1 MIRDFRQSLRER
13 VLFFDGAMGTS
24 IQDRNL
30 TPDDFGGK
38 DGCNEYL
45 VLTRPQVIR
54 EIHAGFLKVGCDA
67 IETNT
72 FGASRLV
79 LGEYDLADRAY
90 EINRAAARL
99 AREVAADFSTPERP
113 RFVVGA
119 IGPGT
124 RLPSL
129 GQIGFD
135 DLVAMLTEQARG
147 LIDGGVD
154 VLLIETCQD
163 LLQAKA
169 AVVGCQDAMRASGT
183 RLPGTRQ
190 PGTGLPLM
198 VQVTMES
205 AGTMLLGTE
214 IGAALTALE
223 AYDLDVIGLNCA
235 TGPQEMVEHIR
246 YLGRSCRKA
255 ISCLPNAGL
264 PVMVGGRAKYLLTPD
279 ELASFHRTFVDE
291 HGVSIVG
298 GCCGTTPAHLKRV
311 IEVVG
316 ERPPRPRAPEY
327 AAAAT
332 SLYVSVPFRQDQ
344 SFLIVGERTNANGSR
359 QFRDLLLAG
368 DYDGM
373 VAMGRE
379 QAREGAHVLDVCV
392 DYVGRDGVADIA
404 EVIRRFVTQVTLPL
418 VIDSTEAPV
427 IEGALKRIGG
437 RAVINSANL
446 EDGEQGRPA
455 KIFPMARRYGAAVIC
470 LLIDEEGQARTVE
483 WKLRVAHRLHD
494 LAVNKY
500 GLEPGDLIFDTL
512 TFPLGSGQE
521 DLRKDGM
528 ATLEAIRRIKAELP
542 GVFTILG
549 VSNVSFGLKPA
560 ARQVLNSVFLHEAIS
575 AGLDAAIVNISR
587 ILPLNRIESR
597 QIEVARQ
604 LIYDGRRDGYD
615 PLTEF
620 MALFESAAAS
630 RAVAVREA
638 PRTLEE
644 RLKARI
650 VDGERPGLEALLDD
664 ALQQYDALTII
675 NEILLDGM
683 KTVGDL
689 FGSGQMQ
696 LPFVLQSAEVMK
708 AAVGYLERFM
718 QRAEGQSKGRI
729 VLATV
734 KGDVHDIG
742 KNLVDIILTNNG
754 YTVVNLGIKQPIH
767 NIVETALKERAD
779 AIGMSVL
786 LVKST
791 LVMRDNLE
799 ELNARDLSRFP
810 VILGGAALTRG
821 YVENDLRAIYRGDVY
836 YAGDAFDGLR
846 L

>member
-1 MIRDFRQSLRER
+1 MTKDFRQSLRER
-13 VLFFDGAMGTS
+13 VLIFDGAMGTS

-30 TPDDFGGK
+30 TPDDFEGK
-38 DGCNEYL
+38 DGCNEFL
-45 VLTRPQVIR
+45 VLTSPQVIR
-54 EIHAGFLKVGCDA
+54 EIHAGFLAVGCDA

-79 LGEYDLADRAY
+79 LGEYDLADRAH
-90 EINRAAARL
+90 EINRTAARL
-99 AREVAADFSTPERP
+99 AREVAADFSTPDRP
-113 RFVVGA
+113 RFVVGS

-147 LIDGGVD
+147 LIDGGAD
-154 VLLIETCQD
+154 VLLIETSQD

-169 AVVGCQDAMRASGT
+169 AVIGCQDAMRDAGN
-183 RLPGTRQ
+183 R
-190 PGTGLPLM
+190 LPLM

-214 IGAALTALE
+214 IGAALTTLE

-246 YLGRSCRKA
+246 YLGRHCRKA

-264 PVMVGGRAKYLLTPD
+264 PVMVAGRAKYLLSPD
-279 ELASFHRTFVDE
+279 ELAGFHKTFVEE

-298 GCCGTTPAHLKRV
+298 GCCGTTPAHLQRV
-311 IEVVG
+311 VEVIG
-316 ERPPRPRAPEY
+316 ERAPRPRTPEHAP
-327 AAAAT
+327 AAS
-332 SLYVSVPFRQDQ
+332 SLYVSVPLRQDQ

-373 VAMGRE
+373 VAMARE
-379 QAREGAHVLDVCV
+379 QAKEGAHVLDVCV
-392 DYVGRDGVADIA
+392 DYVGRDGVADVGEI
-404 EVIRRFVTQVTLPL
+404 VRRFVTQTTLPL

-427 IEGALKRIGG
+427 IEAALKRIGG

-455 KIFPMARRYGAAVIC
+455 KVFPMARRYGAAVVC

-483 WKLRVAHRLHD
+483 WKLRVAHCLHD
-494 LAVNKY
+494 LAVNRY
-500 GLEPGDLIFDTL
+500 GLEPSDLIFDAL

-521 DLRKDGM
+521 DLRKDGI

-560 ARQVLNSVFLHEAIS
+560 ARQVLNSVFLHLAIQ
-575 AGLDAAIVNISR
+575 AGLDAAIVNASR
-587 ILPLNRIESR
+587 ILPMNRIEPR
-597 QIEVARQ
+597 QLEVARQ
-604 LIYDGRRDGYD
+604 LIFDERRDGYD

-620 MALFESAAAS
+620 MTLFEAAGAGR
-630 RAVAVREA
+630 RALVTEA

-650 VDGERPGLEALLDD
+650 VDGERPALEALLDE
-664 ALQQYDALTII
+664 ALL
-675 NEILLDGM
+675 
-683 KTVGDL
+683 
-689 FGSGQMQ
+689 
-696 LPFVLQSAEVMK
+696 
-708 AAVGYLERFM
+708 
-718 QRAEGQSKGRI
+718 
-729 VLATV
+729 
-734 KGDVHDIG
+734 
-742 KNLVDIILTNNG
+742 
-754 YTVVNLGIKQPIH
+754 
-767 NIVETALKERAD
+767 
-779 AIGMSVL
+779 
-786 LVKST
+786 ST
-791 LVMRDNLE
+791 
-799 ELNARDLSRFP
+799 
-810 VILGGAALTRG
+810 TR
-821 YVENDLRAIYRGDVY
+821 
-836 YAGDAFDGLR
+836 
-846 L
+846 